1 MTITQPLW
9 LLLLLAW
16 VLVPLLDHLARPKAS
31 AALPLPQLAHRGLV
45 PLRESL
51 PWLSMHGLAFVLV
64 VLALAGP
71 TLAQRQGWV
80 QEPPLY
86 VVTVADASGGPSA
99 EARFLDLIRRI
110 PDRPLGVVA
119 AKPTGP
125 ELLSPLARSTVA
137 RDNLWPPNSPADI
150 APPAIARALM
160 LASAK
165 APPGAWLVVIGG
177 QWTPDWRQA
186 TAMAQG
192 RQQAIAH
199 LETRSAMGEP
209 DLAYRATVQDDDAI
223 AGLRF
228 RLEEVTTERPVP
240 GPPHDLAPYC
250 LAGALVAAS
259 LGWLWRQRRW
269 LVTAP

>member
-16 VLVPLLDHLARPKAS
+16 VLVPLLDRLARPKAS

-45 PLRESL
+45 PLRVSL

-71 TLAQRQGWV
+71 ILPQRQGWV

-86 VVTVADASGGPSA
+86 VVAVADAKGSPAA
-99 EARFLDLIRRI
+99 EARYLDLIRRI

-125 ELLSPLARSTVA
+125 ELLSPLSRSTVA
-137 RDNLWPPNSPADI
+137 RENFWPPKSPTDI
-150 APPAIARALM
+150 SPPTIARALM

-165 APPGAWLVVIGG
+165 APPGAWLIVIGG
-177 QWTPDWRQA
+177 QWTPDWQQA
-186 TAMAQG
+186 MAMAQG

-199 LETRSAMGEP
+199 LETRSALGEP
-209 DLAYRATVQDDDAI
+209 ELAYRATVQDDDAI

-228 RLEEVTTERPVP
+228 RLEEVTSERPVT